1 MAEAGIRP
9 FLNPQK
15 PLGDYAK
22 DLTEFRQV
30 REEEMGLP
38 PIPPTIVLFGYCAET
53 QEQAVADATRYSGE
67 YHQSAMT
74 HYEIGGEHLAKLKT
88 YQQYALPAGT
98 KLQPMRPED
107 LFYVD
112 QIVGT
117 PDECIR
123 RIEHVKNQYGCEEL
137 IMQVIYGGMPP
148 DVAEKSIQ
156 LFGREVVPAVH
167 EMGVAAVVG

>member
-1 MAEAGIRP
+1 
-9 FLNPQK
+9 
-15 PLGDYAK
+15 
-22 DLTEFRQV
+22 
-30 REEEMGLP
+30 
-38 PIPPTIVLFGYCAET
+38 
-53 QEQAVADATRYSGE
+53 
-67 YHQSAMT
+67 MT

-137 IMQVIYGGMPP
+137 IMQVIYGGMPR
-148 DVAEKSIQ
+148 
-156 LFGREVVPAVH
+156 GRRREEHPAVRTRSRAGRPRDGRRRH
-167 EMGVAAVVG
+167 G